1 MRDLRR
7 GVDKV
12 RRAIASSPNPD
23 LRTAL
28 NGYSTK
34 EMVRIFLE
42 YHRADLS
49 RRSRASP
56 SAKAD
61 RQLQFGFMAATT
73 PTPCQAS

>member
-23 LRTAL
+23 LKTAL

-42 YHRADLS
+42 YHQADFS
-49 RRSRASP
+49 RRFRASP
-56 SAKAD
+56 SARAD
-61 RQLQFGFMAATT
+61 RQQLFGFMAATT
-73 PTPCQAS
+73 PTPSPAN